1 MLNKKPKI
9 KIDPKDPFKEDELK
23 RSESAEILTQFLQS
37 IDEPLVLAIDSGWGT
52 GKTTFIQ
59 MWEKYL
65 QNKGFNCLYF
75 NAWEND
81 FSDDPLISFIGEM
94 QSVIGELDK
103 KRRPKARQY
112 LKKVKKVGYSLAKQ
126 MIPVAV
132 RIATSGV
139 LDINSLSGKEISD
152 LTAKIVQEKID
163 SYEKDK
169 MTLEEFRKN
178 LESFVIEI
186 TEPKD
191 GENKPLVFFIDELDR
206 CKPTYAI
213 ELLERLKHL
222 FNVTGIVFVLALDKD
237 QIAHSIKSLYG
248 IGMDVDGYLR
258 RFIDL
263 DYTLP
268 DVHPDRYCRFLFK
281 KFGFIEH
288 FKDQTGSRTSDGSDL
303 LNTFIGLSR
312 VFNFSL
318 RVQEQCFTQFSI
330 VLRTTEYDIKIY
342 PTFLAALISLKAV
355 NKPLY
360 QDYVNG
366 NKNYKDVLE
375 YLGKWNGGA
384 EFVNGVYGASM
395 QAHMHYNHYPTD
407 KCKDACNQNDKNAN
421 NSNLNPEDREKAM
434 VIARELKLLLNEEL
448 FPGDLLRHLV
458 KRIEISERFEH

>member
-37 IDEPLVLAIDSGWGT
+37 IDEPFVLAIDSGWGT
-52 GKTTFIQ
+52 GKITFIQ

-94 QSVIGELDK
+94 QSIIGKLET
-103 KRRPKARQY
+103 KRRLKAKQY
-112 LKKVKKVGYSLAKQ
+112 LRKVKEVGYSLAKQ
-126 MIPVAV
+126 SIPVIA

-139 LDINSLSGKEISD
+139 VDINSFSGKEISD
-152 LTAKIVQEKID
+152 LAAKIAQEKID

-169 MTLEEFRKN
+169 MTLQEFRKS
-178 LESFVIEI
+178 LEKFVTEIIES
-186 TEPKD
+186 KD

-213 ELLERLKHL
+213 GLLERLKHL
-222 FNVTGIVFVLALDKD
+222 FNVTGVVFVLALAKD
-237 QIAHSIKSLYG
+237 EIFHSIESLYG
-248 IGMDVDGYLR
+248 KIDADGYLR

-288 FKDQTGSRTSDGSDL
+288 FKDQIRSRTSDGSDL

-330 VLRTTEYDIKIY
+330 VLRTTEYDIKMY

-366 NKNYKDVLE
+366 NADYKAVLE
-375 YLGKWNGGA
+375 YLGKRKNGA
-384 EFVNGVYGASM
+384 EFVGGVYGASIE
-395 QAHMHYNHYPTD
+395 AHMIYNHFSAD
-407 KCKDACNQNDKNAN
+407 KRDDICNQNHKNAN
-421 NSNLNPEDREKAM
+421 NTSLTQEQKER
-434 VIARELKLLLNEEL
+434 ARIIVSTLQSLSNEEL

-458 KRIEISERFEH
+458 KRIEISERFER